1 MYPWYEA
8 PDAVWWVKLAIYYL
22 SYLAWPLLVL
32 LFFRLR
38 RDRNRPW
45 PARLAG
51 ILEAAL
57 LLVFIEARFVEPSLI
72 FTRQTRIEA
81 PFPARVVVISDLHL
95 GLYKGPFFLE
105 RVVQRLNELDVDAV
119 LVAGDWLYEPDRPV
133 DALLAPL
140 KKLKHPVYSVLGNH
154 DEGHPGPP
162 VAPALRQAL
171 SSLGVHLVEGK
182 TMDLG
187 PFVLAGL
194 GDRFAGK
201 DSAAFLSSLPQ
212 YKPLVIL
219 AHNPDSAMALKSG
232 QASLVVA
239 GHTHGGQIRL
249 PFLYRKA
256 IPCLHPFDRGMH
268 PWTPVPV
275 FVSSGLG
282 EIGLP
287 LRFLNL
293 PVIDVLEIGGSTRN
307 AH

>member
-8 PDAVWWVKLAIYYL
+8 PGAAWWVKLSIYYL
-22 SYLAWPLLVL
+22 SHLAWPLLAL

-45 PARLAG
+45 HARLAG
-51 ILEAAL
+51 ILEAVL

-72 FTRQTRIEA
+72 FNQKMRIEA
-81 PFPARVVVISDLHL
+81 PFSARVAVISDLHL

-105 RVVQRLNELDVDAV
+105 RVVQRLNALDVDAV

-133 DALLAPL
+133 EELLAPL
-140 KKLKHPVYSVLGNH
+140 KKLNHPLYSVLGNH

-162 VAPALRQAL
+162 VTAALRQAL
-171 SSLGVHLVEGK
+171 SSLGIHLVEGK
-182 TMDLG
+182 KVDLG
-187 PFVLAGL
+187 PFLLAGL

-201 DSAAFLSSLPQ
+201 DSGDFISAPPQ
-212 YKPLVIL
+212 NKPLVIL

-232 QASLVVA
+232 QADLVVA

-287 LRFLNL
+287 LRFLNP
-293 PVIDVLEIGGSTRN
+293 PVIDILEIGDSTRK
-307 AH
+307 AD